1 MLARIISLVMGYAFG
16 LFQTGF
22 FYGKL
27 HGIDIRQKGSGNI
40 GTTNSLR
47 VLGKKAA
54 AIVLAG
60 DAGKTVLA
68 MILAHLIFGPFNP
81 GIDRVLM
88 LYAGLGAT
96 LGHNFPFYMHF
107 KGGKGI
113 AVLAGIY
120 LSFGITDSWVP
131 FCIGFVLFFSI
142 FFAIHYVSVA
152 SLSVS
157 VLFFVV
163 IVVME
168 RIGKIVVDPGIP
180 VIELYVL
187 AAMIMIMAIVR
198 HAENIKRLMAGNER
212 KTYLSKKQEN
222 AEK

>member
-1 MLARIISLVMGYAFG
+1 MIYRVLCILLGYAFG

-27 HGIDIRQKGSGNI
+27 HGIDIRSKGSGNI

-47 VLGKKAA
+47 VLGKKAG

-68 MILAHLIFGPFNP
+68 MLLAHWIFGAADPEMDM
-81 GIDRVLM
+81 ILQ

-120 LSFGITDSWVP
+120 LACGITCSWIP
-131 FCIGFVLFFSI
+131 FCIGFVLFFTI
-142 FFAIHYVSVA
+142 FFASHYVSAA

-157 VLFFVV
+157 VLFFVC
-163 IVVME
+163 IVALE
-168 RIGKIVVDPGIP
+168 RVGLIHPQSVAGR
-180 VIELYVL
+180 IELYVL
-187 AAMIMIMAIVR
+187 AAVIMIMAFFR
-198 HAENIKRLMAGNER
+198 HKENIKRLMAGNER
-212 KTYLSKKQEN
+212 KTYLSRKNKTE
-222 AEK
+222 